1 MRRLLTENAPPILKT
16 ATRRPRLRVP
26 PVMEIKGSGS
36 RDLAVLRPENQ
47 NATHVTPR
55 IAKLATGLFREL
67 LVIVGPHLPCD
78 PIIPYGDLLLRVKTF
93 VQRVSMRRDIR
104 YRPEQRIR
112 PRSRWLKYIT
122 IDQNDYAV
130 RFYQFTRV

>member
-1 MRRLLTENAPPILKT
+1 MRRLLTENAPPILRPI
-16 ATRRPRLRVP
+16 TRRPRHRVP
-26 PVMEIKGSGS
+26 PVIEIKGNGN

-55 IAKLATGLFREL
+55 VAKLATPYFKEC
-67 LVIVGPHLPCD
+67 LVVLGPQPPRD
-78 PIIPYGDLLLRVKTF
+78 PIIPYDKLLLRVRTF

-104 YRPEQRIR
+104 YRQEQRIR

-122 IDQNDYAV
+122 IDGNDYAV
-130 RFYQFTRV
+130 WYH